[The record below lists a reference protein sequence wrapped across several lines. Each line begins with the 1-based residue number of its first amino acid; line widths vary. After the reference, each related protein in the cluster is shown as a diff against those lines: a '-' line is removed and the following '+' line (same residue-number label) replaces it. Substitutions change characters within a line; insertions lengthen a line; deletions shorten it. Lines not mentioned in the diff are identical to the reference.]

1 MTMHLVRGLTIAGK
15 RRGKQKWA
23 SAEQKR
29 RAEELDKEWKSLQ
42 DRWTPA
48 KTVNS
53 KTTVTKIPT
62 YTHRDSNKPKIASV
76 DSNVKG
82 AVTVSKIPKY
92 TGDEIIGIGTL
103 HKSNAVPVFSKKEAK
118 DLATMRR

>member
-1 MTMHLVRGLTIAGK
+1 MTMHLVRGLTTAGK

-29 RAEELDKEWKSLQ
+29 RAEELEQDWKSLQ
-42 DRWTPA
+42 DRWAPT

-76 DSNVKG
+76 DSNIQG

-92 TGDEIIGIGTL
+92 TGDKIIGIGTL
-103 HKSNAVPVFSKKEAK
+103 HKSNAVPVFSDKEAK